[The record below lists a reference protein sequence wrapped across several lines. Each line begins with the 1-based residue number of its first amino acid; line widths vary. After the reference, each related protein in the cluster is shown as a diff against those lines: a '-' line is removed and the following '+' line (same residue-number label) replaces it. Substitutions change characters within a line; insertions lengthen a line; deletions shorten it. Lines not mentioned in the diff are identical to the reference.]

1 MSKSYKDFPSWIKT
15 VELIKVVYE
24 ITSSWPESEKF
35 GLTNQIRR
43 AAVSIASNIAEG
55 YGRYDAGDKRHFLSI
70 ARGSTY
76 EVEAQL
82 ILSCELGFTKD
93 VTTVLEI
100 TQEVC
105 ALLHAAREAVR

>member
-55 YGRYDAGDKRHFLSI
+55 YGRYDAGDR
-70 ARGSTY
+70 
-76 EVEAQL
+76 V
-82 ILSCELGFTKD
+82 
-93 VTTVLEI
+93 
-100 TQEVC
+100 
-105 ALLHAAREAVR
+105 

>member
-35 GLTNQIRR
+35 GLTSQIRR

-82 ILSCELGFTKD
+82 ILSRELGFTKD
-93 VTTVLEI
+93 VTTVLEM